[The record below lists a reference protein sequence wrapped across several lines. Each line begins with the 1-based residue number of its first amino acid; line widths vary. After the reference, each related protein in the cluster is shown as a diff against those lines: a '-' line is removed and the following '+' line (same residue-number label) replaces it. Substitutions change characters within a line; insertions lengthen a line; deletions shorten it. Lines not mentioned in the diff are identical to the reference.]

1 MNRYILKYK
10 KFLDLDEKLSKIYNI
25 RSINTTINY
34 YNNIFIGNY
43 NCNIPTLKHKN
54 IIKDILFELPKNDNK
69 YKMILDVE
77 TNGYNNIIQICYCI
91 VDDNN
96 VIIKDQNFLLFNN
109 KYESD
114 FYDKIK
120 IDDIIKYGIN
130 PIILINKI
138 NDDLQHCNTIIGH
151 NILFDI
157 RKIYQYAEKFNMIF
171 DYSNKKIVCT
181 MKESRKYD
189 IARDKNNRIK
199 NPTLNELCGH
209 FKIVPDKDKFHDASY
224 DVFMTLQCYICL
236 IKTKMINTK

>member
-1 MNRYILKYK
+1 MIPQEVLLELLQNSCKFVEVFYYGEKYNLWMVKMPGKVQYYLSDILQDRPLGKRYIL
-10 KFLDLDEKLSKIYNI
+10 DTVEDIYMLEDW
-25 RSINTTINY
+25 R
-34 YNNIFIGNY
+34 
-43 NCNIPTLKHKN
+43 
-54 IIKDILFELPKNDNK
+54 
-69 YKMILDVE
+69 
-77 TNGYNNIIQICYCI
+77 
-91 VDDNN
+91 
-96 VIIKDQNFLLFNN
+96 
-109 KYESD
+109 
-114 FYDKIK
+114 DKQ